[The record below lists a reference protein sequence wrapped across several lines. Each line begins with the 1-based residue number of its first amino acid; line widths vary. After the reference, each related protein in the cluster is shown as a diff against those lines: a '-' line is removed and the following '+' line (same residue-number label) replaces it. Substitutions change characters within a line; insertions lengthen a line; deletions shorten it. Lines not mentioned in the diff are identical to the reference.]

1 METWSWNENNR
12 VWRTG
17 KSLSKTISM
26 NGSSWTSWFNYLIIH
41 IQWGTDLFKN
51 MNHQTCHPLTFWTP
65 VSSASLTPLG
75 RCTKN
80 GPTWHTAIVL
90 LNLPVTCQPGKIFIY
105 LVKWPE
111 KIQILAGDGHDS
123 GVQTNNSRPSST
135 CRGVGL
141 IQGTSVYCDWVHSIG
156 PPGIGRSER

>member
-65 VSSASLTPLG
+65 VSSASLTPLHDKWPHLTHCN
-75 RCTKN
+75 CTS
-80 GPTWHTAIVL
+80 
-90 LNLPVTCQPGKIFIY
+90 LPVSCQPGKIFIY

-156 PPGIGRSER
+156 RSER